1 MYKSE
6 NRRDD
11 IIASP
16 SKTLHGCL
24 VSLSSSR
31 KGKNWEEEGGER
43 EKVGDGEVKDIKEG
57 RKGKMKGREGGGEKR
72 ERKGEKEVEKRRE
85 KM

>member
-31 KGKNWEEEGGER
+31 KGKNGEEDGGER
-43 EKVGDGEVKDIKEG
+43 DGEVKDIKEG